1 MRACVHTNLRVT
13 ALAETVHDVDV
24 RQHVEHVRQEDA
36 PHQLLQHVARCLA
49 DERVAGD
56 CAAEVQGTAQRLRR
70 LRPRWR
76 ASDTETVALADGMQL
91 QVDAEAAAGGV
102 VLTAGRVA
110 LRAGDAWVA
119 TEMQGLLVEDTSD
132 AGVVT
137 AYAYACPD
145 APGSRDAACFYK
157 HGVVSDG
164 ATTSRLRSPG
174 VFVPTHMPLHKHS
187 VAHFEVRQMCALQHQ
202 LDTDAHSLGAHA
214 ADRAPPAVERLPHG
228 IVAVATRLP
237 PYTMTTF
244 FVPCHV

>member
-13 ALAETVHDVDV
+13 SALAETVHDVDV
-24 RQHVEHVRQEDA
+24 RQHVEHLRPADA
-36 PHQLLQHVARCLA
+36 PHQLLQHVARCL
-49 DERVAGD
+49 GD
-56 CAAEVQGTAQRLRR
+56 AHVAAECAEVLGTALRLRR

-76 ASDTETVALADGMQL
+76 ASETDTVELADGLRL
-91 QVDAEAAAGGV
+91 QVDAEAGGAGGPGL

-110 LRAGDAWVA
+110 LRAGDQWVA
-119 TEMQGLLVEDTSD
+119 TEMQGLLLEDSSD

-145 APGSRDAACFYK
+145 APPSRGAACFYK

-174 VFVPTHMPLHKHS
+174 VYVPTHMPLHKHS
-187 VAHFEVRQMCALQHQ
+187 VSHFEVRQMCALQHQ
-202 LDTDAHSLGAHA
+202 LDTDAHSLGARE
-214 ADRAPPAVERLPHG
+214 RAPAVERLPHG
-228 IVAVATRLP
+228 IVAAASRLP